1 MTNHNPSLTNEQIKQ
16 LLESNFGPIY
26 SIETPYNNLY
36 QRNIE
41 FMDVRHAQK
50 GRQAIGLSAKIPTIS
65 EVRPLHTLRQ
75 IESRLFCVSVKLD
88 SWAQEGARCPHCS
101 WTKSKVC

>member
-1 MTNHNPSLTNEQIKQ
+1 MTNHNPTLTNEQIKE

-26 SIETPYNNLY
+26 SIETPYNNPY

-41 FMDVRHAQK
+41 FMDIRHAQK

-65 EVRPLHTLRQ
+65 EVRPSPNFFCSGLRRHL
-75 IESRLFCVSVKLD
+75 SASCCGD
-88 SWAQEGARCPHCS
+88 
-101 WTKSKVC
+101 